1 MAEHDDCAR
10 LRELAPELALGVLT
24 GEERAEARNHL
35 ATCAD
40 CREYVLELTSVSD
53 GLLALVP
60 GAEPPVGFEDR
71 LLSRMG
77 ITSGQPS
84 AMQATGVSGVLTGM
98 PTTPIPVQHAPVAR
112 PAPAAQSQAP
122 VADLAQRR
130 ARRAAGR
137 WVPLAAA
144 AAAIALVF
152 GIGGWAM
159 GLNSQNGPVQQASSA
174 ATPQLLHGTLD
185 SADHKPMGH
194 VWAWQ
199 GKPSW
204 LYMDVEVEPHTG
216 MTVTCQVQ
224 QADGTVVTVGTF
236 ALSNGYGH
244 WGAPAPVAAGE
255 KARLVDSD
263 GTVLASTTL
272 AA

>member
-10 LRELAPELALGVLT
+10 LRELAPELALGVLS

-35 ATCAD
+35 AICPE
-40 CREYVLELTSVSD
+40 CREYVLELTSVGD

-71 LLSRMG
+71 LLSRMS
-77 ITSGQPS
+77 ITAGQASIS
-84 AMQATGVSGVLTGM
+84 AAVTA
-98 PTTPIPVQHAPVAR
+98 PIPIAQAPAPV
-112 PAPAAQSQAP
+112 P
-122 VADLAQRR
+122 VDVLAQRR
-130 ARRAAGR
+130 ARRGAGR
-137 WVPLAAA
+137 WVPLVAA

-152 GIGGWAM
+152 GFGGWAM
-159 GLNSQNGPVQQASSA
+159 GLNSQNRPVEQTASPSA
-174 ATPQLLHGTLD
+174 PQLLHGTLLT
-185 SADHKPMGH
+185 ADHKPMGH

-204 LYMDVEVEPHTG
+204 LYMDVEVEQHTG

-244 WGAPAPVAAGE
+244 WGAPAPVGKGE

>member
-1 MAEHDDCAR
+1 MSEQDCAR
-10 LRELAPELALGVLT
+10 LRELAPELALGVLS
-24 GEERAEARNHL
+24 GEERAEVREHL
-35 ATCAD
+35 AGCPD
-40 CREYVLELTSVSD
+40 CREYVLELTAVGD

-77 ITSGQPS
+77 ITAGQASS
-84 AMQATGVSGVLTGM
+84 A
-98 PTTPIPVQHAPVAR
+98 PTAPIPVMSQTG
-112 PAPAAQSQAP
+112 PAPTPPVQQQLPGQAP
-122 VADLAQRR
+122 VDDLAQRR
-130 ARRAAGR
+130 QRRTGRR

-152 GIGGWAM
+152 GFSGWAM
-159 GLNSQNGPVQQASSA
+159 GLNSQNGPATTPAQAA
-174 ATPQLLHGTLD
+174 GPLLHGTLL
-185 SADHKPMGH
+185 SADHKSMGH
-194 VWAWQ
+194 VWAWP

-204 LYMDVEVEPHTG
+204 LYMDVEVQQHTG

-224 QADGTVVTVGTF
+224 QADGTMVTVGTF

-244 WGAPAPVAAGE
+244 WGAPAPVGTGE

-263 GTVLASTTL
+263 GAVLASATL
-272 AA
+272 AS

>member
-1 MAEHDDCAR
+1 MAEHDDCTR
-10 LRELAPELALGVLT
+10 LHELAPELALGVLT
-24 GEERAEARNHL
+24 GEERAEARKHL
-35 ATCAD
+35 ATCPD
-40 CREYVLELTSVSD
+40 CREYVLELTSVGD

-71 LLSRMG
+71 LLSKMG
-77 ITSGQPS
+77 ITAGQVAVVQAS
-84 AMQATGVSGVLTGM
+84 AA
-98 PTTPIPVQHAPVAR
+98 PTAPIPVQRPVA
-112 PAPAAQSQAP
+112 PAPIPTAQAQEP
-122 VADLAQRR
+122 VVDLAQRR
-130 ARRAAGR
+130 ARRGAMR
-137 WVPLAAA
+137 WVPLAAV

-152 GIGGWAM
+152 GFGGWAM
-159 GLNSQNGPVQQASSA
+159 GLNSQNSPAAAAGPAAAS
-174 ATPQLLHGTLD
+174 PLLHGQLT
-185 SADHKPMGH
+185 SADHRPMGH
-194 VWAWQ
+194 VWAWA

-204 LYMDVEVEPHTG
+204 LYMDVEVEQHTG

-224 QADGTVVTVGTF
+224 QADGTIVTVGTF

-244 WGAPAPVAAGE
+244 WGAPAPVSKGE